1 MFRKVLYF
9 TLFILVLTIYVMQ
22 RLKIPLP
29 ALVNN
34 YTNDLLYLPLVLG
47 AIEFII
53 RRLKKDASFTL
64 PLGFVIFLSC
74 SYSFYFEYYLPKIN
88 LRYTGDWIDVIL
100 YFVGGIA
107 FFFVGRT
114 KRKIINE
121 EDKIESL

>member
-1 MFRKVLYF
+1 
-9 TLFILVLTIYVMQ
+9 MQ